1 LCRTRGM
8 KKEKQQREGMCP
20 HCRRSTLHVLEWQ
33 YRRWDKLS
41 GDTERSHTACVEA
54 YFIKRSKPCDR
65 SRPEAGATHPA
76 FFCHFGRT
84 GLVAIRKCLIVAEP
98 CAVAV

>member
-1 LCRTRGM
+1 M
-8 KKEKQQREGMCP
+8 KKESSNEKECVHIVVGLRCMFSNGSTVAGTNYRETP
-20 HCRRSTLHVLEWQ
+20 
-33 YRRWDKLS
+33 S
-41 GDTERSHTACVEA
+41 GPTQPVSKP

-84 GLVAIRKCLIVAEP
+84 GLVAIRKCPIVAEP